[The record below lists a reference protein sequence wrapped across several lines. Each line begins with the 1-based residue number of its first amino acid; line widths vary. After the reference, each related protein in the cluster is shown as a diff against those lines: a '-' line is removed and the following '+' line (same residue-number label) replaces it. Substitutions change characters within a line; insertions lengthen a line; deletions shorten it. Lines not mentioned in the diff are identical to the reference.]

1 MVSSDLVK
9 KLGLTTR
16 AHSKPYHLEWL
27 NNSGKA
33 KVTRSARI
41 HFFIGS
47 YYDYAN
53 FDVVPMQACS
63 LLLGHPWEYDTD
75 ALHHGRTNTYS
86 LLHKGKKIVLLPLTA
101 AEIVNM
107 IKSLLKFLRMS
118 ML

>member
-9 KLGLTTR
+9 KHGLTTR
-16 AHSKPYHLEWL
+16 AHSKAYHFEWL

-33 KVTRSARI
+33 KVTRSTRI

-47 YYDYAN
+47 YHGYAD

-75 ALHHGRTNTYS
+75 ALHHGRTNTYT
-86 LLHKGKKIVLLPLTA
+86 LLGKKFFFT
-101 AEIVNM
+101 
-107 IKSLLKFLRMS
+107 SLNTC
-118 ML
+118 